1 MHGAV
6 EHHRGGHAFKAE
18 RANEG
23 CRLPVSMRHRY
34 PATLAPCRPAVTPRH
49 LGRGARLVDEDK
61 PRRLQVRLGVEPG
74 LPAAQDVSS
83 LLLGRVRGFF

>member
-18 RANEG
+18 RTNKG
-23 CRLPVSMRHRY
+23 GGLPVSMRHRC
-34 PATLAPCRPAVTPRH
+34 PATLTGQGSAMAPSH
-49 LGRGARLVDEDK
+49 LGRSASLVNK
-61 PRRLQVRLGVEPG
+61 HQPLGLQIGPGVKPG